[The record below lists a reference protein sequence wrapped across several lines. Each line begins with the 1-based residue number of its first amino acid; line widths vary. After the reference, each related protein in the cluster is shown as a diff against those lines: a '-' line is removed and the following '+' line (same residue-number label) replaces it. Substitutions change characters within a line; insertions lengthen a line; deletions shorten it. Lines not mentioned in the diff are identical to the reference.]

1 MPDEYNPFGPGSR
14 KQLAKQ
20 WDELVVEKQ
29 EALARIRA
37 IRAELKL
44 KKVKERKWEKR

>member
-20 WDELVVEKQ
+20 WDELEVEKQ

-44 KKVKERKWEKR
+44 KKVKER